1 MTLYSDEEI
10 IMSSNNDK
18 IVLTNKRII
27 QDDNSGARFINLTDY
42 LGYEII
48 NKRYNFYIIAFLV
61 CLLIGVFVW
70 FFLVIAIIFLIFYF
84 SNLEKTLLLKGNNTK
99 IEFSRKDLSDSSVNN
114 FVQKIDELSKSFRK
128 Y

>member
-1 MTLYSDEEI
+1 MNLYSDEEI

-27 QDDNSGARFINLTDY
+27 QDDNSGARFINLNDY

-61 CLLIGVFVW
+61 CLLIGIFIW
-70 FFLVIAIIFLIFYF
+70 IFFLVIAILFLIFYF

-114 FVQKIDELSKSFRK
+114 FIQKIDELSKSFTK
-128 Y
+128 